1 MAATSIDRGRR
12 QALELLVACP
22 DGCAEGILFANGFKP
37 DLLLDLL
44 RLGLAYAQAERT
56 VTDGTTK
63 EVTRLQI
70 TRGGVGRAGGGGVV
84 SQPRGSILDEPEHWR
99 ERAKEARNVA
109 EQLTD
114 PTVRAM
120 MFRIA

>member
-63 EVTRLQI
+63 EVARLQI
-70 TRGGVGRAGGGGVV
+70 TEAGRDALAG
-84 SQPRGSILDEPEHWR
+84 
-99 ERAKEARNVA
+99 A
-109 EQLTD
+109 ES
-114 PTVRAM
+114 
-120 MFRIA
+120 